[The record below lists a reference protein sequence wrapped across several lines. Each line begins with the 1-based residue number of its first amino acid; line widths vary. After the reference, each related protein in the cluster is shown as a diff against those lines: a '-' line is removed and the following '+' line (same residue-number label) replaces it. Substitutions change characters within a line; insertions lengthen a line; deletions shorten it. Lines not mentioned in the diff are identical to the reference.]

1 MGKKNKAEELLQ
13 AWVTLS
19 GIIKNCRIT
28 KGLQYNE
35 AIIMNILHKQYIEDG
50 EGKVSIKDIGQ
61 KTKMLKSLVNRTVN
75 SLEKK
80 ELLERCKA
88 EGDKRIAYVRCA
100 KDKIDLFLSVHNG
113 SLMHAENITE
123 IIGEDNT
130 NAFIDIVRRIDES
143 GYVLK

>member
-1 MGKKNKAEELLQ
+1 MNKKNKAEELLQ

-35 AIIMNILHKQYIEDG
+35 AIIMNILHKQYQDDG
-50 EGKVSIKDIGQ
+50 EGKVAIKDIVQ

-80 ELLERCKA
+80 GLLERC
-88 EGDKRIAYVRCA
+88 ESDGDKRISYVRCA

-113 SLMHAENITE
+113 SLMHAENIIE

-130 NAFIDIVRRIDES
+130 ESFIDIVKRIGES
-143 GYVLK
+143 GYSLN